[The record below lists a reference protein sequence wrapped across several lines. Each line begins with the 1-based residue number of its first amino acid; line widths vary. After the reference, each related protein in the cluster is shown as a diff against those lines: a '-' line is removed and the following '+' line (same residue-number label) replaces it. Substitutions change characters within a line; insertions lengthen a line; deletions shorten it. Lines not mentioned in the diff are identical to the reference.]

1 MSDEIYAELAF
12 KNADRQPSISKYAR
26 DRTIITSAISKC
38 HGAGGWRLGF
48 SIYPDAL
55 EAEKNAILRVAS
67 ETYSCVAAPIQH
79 AAVAAYAL
87 DNEDLNLYKRDSAR
101 ILEAVGNRTTKKLLE
116 HDIKVHYPEGGFYV
130 YPDFSNYKEAINTK
144 LGTNSSKE
152 FFKIM
157 LE

>member
-1 MSDEIYAELAF
+1 M
-12 KNADRQPSISKYAR
+12 
-26 DRTIITSAISKC
+26 
-38 HGAGGWRLGF
+38 
-48 SIYPDAL
+48 

-87 DNEDLNLYKRDSAR
+87 DDEDLNQYKINSAR

-116 HDIKVHYPEGGFYV
+116 HGVKVHYPEGGFYV
-130 YPDFSNYKEAINTK
+130 YPDFSNYKEAINSK
-144 LGTNSSKE
+144 LGTNSSIE

-157 LE
+157 LEQTGVSLLAGGYFNSPDENNFCGRLAFVDFNGE